1 MVLQKQ
7 HKHVALSRRE
17 RQIMD
22 VLYQRGR
29 ASAAEI
35 HQSLPDPPSYS
46 AVRAKL
52 RVLEDKGHVKHQE
65 EALRYVYIPT
75 LAPDRARRSALR
87 HMVDTFFNGSVEQV
101 VAALIDRSAVNISNE
116 ELERMSAMI
125 HKARQE
131 GR

>member
-1 MVLQKQ
+1 
-7 HKHVALSRRE
+7 
-17 RQIMD
+17 MD

-29 ASAAEI
+29 ATAAEV
-35 HQSLPDPPSYS
+35 HAALPDPPSYS

-52 RVLEDKGHVKHQE
+52 RVLEDKRHIKHEE

-75 LAPDRARRSALR
+75 VAPERARRSALR

-101 VAALIDRSAVNISNE
+101 VAALIDRSAINVSSE
-116 ELERMSAMI
+116 ELARLSDMI
-125 HKARQE
+125 DKAREE